1 MKSIL
6 GICMIIGMLPI
17 PGISVDINED
27 ISVAF
32 RAGNAKE
39 LSVFFNK
46 NIDLNIPNN
55 EGIFSKAQ
63 AELIVKD
70 FFDDYTSSAFTILH
84 QGSSK
89 DGAKYSIGNLV
100 TDNGTFRVYYYM
112 KKVGDDYL
120 IFELNLNEEEKDK

>member
-1 MKSIL
+1 M
-6 GICMIIGMLPI
+6 P
-17 PGISVDINED
+17 SVAQPLDINDD
-27 ISVAF
+27 ITVAM
-32 RAGNAKE
+32 RAGNANE

-63 AELIVKD
+63 AELIIKD
-70 FFDDYTSSAFTILH
+70 FFDHYTTSDFTILH

-100 TDNGTFRVYYYM
+100 TDKGMFRVYYYM
-112 KKVGDDYL
+112 KKVEENYL

>member
-6 GICMIIGMLPI
+6 GICIIIGMLPI

-27 ISVAF
+27 ISVAL

-39 LSVFFNK
+39 LTVFFNK
-46 NIDLNIPNN
+46 TIDLNIPNN
-55 EGIFSKAQ
+55 EGIFSKVQ
-63 AELIVKD
+63 AELILKE
-70 FFDDYTSSAFTILH
+70 FFDHYTASSFTILH

-100 TDNGTFRVYYYM
+100 TDKGMFRVYYYM
-112 KKVGDDYL
+112 KKVGESYL
-120 IFELNLNEEEKDK
+120 IFELSLNKEEKDK

>member
-1 MKSIL
+1 MRNLLTL
-6 GICMIIGMLPI
+6 GVVLLMLPLAVT
-17 PGISVDINED
+17 SRDINDD
-27 ISVAF
+27 IALAL

-70 FFDDYTSSAFTILH
+70 FFDHYTSSSFTILH

-89 DGAKYSIGNLV
+89 DGAKYSIGSLV
-100 TDNGTFRVYYYM
+100 TDKGMFRVYYYM
-112 KKVGDDYL
+112 KKVEENYL

>member
-17 PGISVDINED
+17 PGISVDINDD
-27 ISVAF
+27 ISLAL

-63 AELIVKD
+63 AELIIKD
-70 FFDDYTSSAFTILH
+70 FFDHYTTSDFTILH

-100 TDNGTFRVYYYM
+100 TDKGMFRVYYYM
-112 KKVGDDYL
+112 KKVEENYL

>member
-6 GICMIIGMLPI
+6 AIGIIICMLPNPVTSI
-17 PGISVDINED
+17 DINDD
-27 ISVAF
+27 ITVAM

-70 FFDDYTSSAFTILH
+70 FFDHYTSSSFTILH

-89 DGAKYSIGNLV
+89 DGAKYSIGSLV
-100 TDNGTFRVYYYM
+100 TDKGMFRVYYYM
-112 KKVGDDYL
+112 KKVEENYL

>member
-1 MKSIL
+1 MIKLLTL
-6 GICMIIGMLPI
+6 GVALLMLPLAVT
-17 PGISVDINED
+17 SRDINED
-27 ISVAF
+27 ISLAL

-70 FFDDYTSSAFTILH
+70 FFDHYTSSSFTILH

-89 DGAKYSIGNLV
+89 DGAKYSIGSLV
-100 TDNGTFRVYYYM
+100 TDKGMFRVYYYM
-112 KKVGDDYL
+112 KKVEENYL

>member
-1 MKSIL
+1 MKNTLAIV
-6 GICMIIGMLPI
+6 MIIWMLPI
-17 PGISVDINED
+17 SGLTMDINEGISV
-27 ISVAF
+27 ALK
-32 RAGNAKE
+32 AGNAKE
-39 LSVFFNK
+39 LSIYFNK

-70 FFDDYTSSAFTILH
+70 FFNHYTTSDFTILH

-100 TDNGTFRVYYYM
+100 TDKGVFRVYYYM
-112 KKVGDDYL
+112 KKVDEKYL